1 MPLKRADAQNTTS
14 TVRCYDSGPD
24 SASAK
29 LKHNA
34 LVDFVEG
41 NKPKWESANLFCS
54 VTISAATV
62 NLVRGIDFL
71 KVPEWSPLNAEAQLS
86 FLTKKKNNYF
96 LDLEVVENSLEN
108 ETLVRVRTKVLLRSS
123 GS

>member
-1 MPLKRADAQNTTS
+1 MSLKLADAQNTTS
-14 TVRCYDSGPD
+14 AVRCYDSGPD

-86 FLTKKKNNYF
+86 FLTKKNYF